1 MPGPLWIRV
10 KDPSSGHEF
19 DRRED
24 DPAVISGRFVPVK
37 SKQYPPSPIARRP
50 KHHIKLAGRTASRET
65 QPAQDQAADAKP
77 EADGGGEN
85 GH

>member
-1 MPGPLWIRV
+1 MPGPLWVRV

-65 QPAQDQAADAKP
+65 QPDTAAAEAP
-77 EADGGGEN
+77 EKEN
-85 GH
+85 HNG